1 MNSAARVSDLARA
14 ATSGVKWNFASQAGQ
29 QATQLL
35 TTVILARLLMPAE
48 FGLVAMATV
57 VIGFVGIFK
66 DLGTSAAIIQNR
78 EVTEDLLSSVFWAN
92 VAAGALGTV
101 ALVAVAPLVASYY
114 HEPRVTALLRVLALN
129 FVLSG
134 FSILQQTI
142 FERKLLFRI
151 LARVEVAGVFCGAVI
166 GISSAVAGL
175 GVWALVAQSLTTVS
189 VTSMLLWYFSDWR
202 PRLLFRWQEIRGIS
216 GYSLNIVGFNTF
228 NYFSRNADYLLIG
241 KFLGATPLGFYMLAY
256 RIMLY
261 PLQSVTTVMS
271 RVMFPAYS
279 RLCDDDA
286 RFRSAYI
293 RSAGMIALATF
304 PLMVGL
310 WVVAEPFVLS
320 IFGPKW
326 TQVIPLIK
334 ILALVGMVQSIEAT
348 KGSIY
353 QAKGRTDVMFR
364 WGVGSSVLTVVGFG
378 VGLRWGVS
386 GVAAAYAIV
395 NIGLVIPCLTIPFRF
410 IGLRL
415 APLFAALVRPLAASL
430 LMALIVLTM
439 RSILKG
445 LAPSTDLLVLVA
457 IGAAAYVAATWVVNR
472 PQFHEVLRLIG
483 RPS

>member
-1 MNSAARVSDLARA
+1 
-14 ATSGVKWNFASQAGQ
+14 VKWNFASQAGQ

-35 TTVILARLLMPAE
+35 TTVILARLLTPAE

-57 VIGFVGIFK
+57 VIGFVNLFK

-92 VAAGALGTV
+92 VAVGALGTTV
-101 ALVAVAPLVASYY
+101 LVAAAPLVAMYY

-129 FVLSG
+129 FVVSAL
-134 FSILQQTI
+134 SILQQAL

-151 LARVEVAGVFCGAVI
+151 LARVEVAGVVCSAVV
-166 GISSAVAGL
+166 GISCAVAGL

-189 VTSMLLWYFSDWR
+189 VVSMLLWYFSDWR
-202 PRLLFRWQEIRGIS
+202 PRLLFRWQEIRGIC

-241 KFLGATPLGFYMLAY
+241 RFLGATSLGIYMLAY

-261 PLQSVTTVMS
+261 PLQSITNVIS

-279 RLCDDDA
+279 QIQDDDA
-286 RFRSAYI
+286 RFRSAYL
-293 RSAGMIALATF
+293 RATRMIALATF
-304 PLMVGL
+304 PMMIGI

-326 TQVIPLIK
+326 APAIPLIK
-334 ILALVGMVQSIEAT
+334 ILALVGIAQSIGAT
-348 KGSIY
+348 VGSIY
-353 QAKGRTDVMFR
+353 QAKGRTEVMFR
-364 WGVGSSVLTVVGFG
+364 WGVGSSLLTVIGFG
-378 VGLRWGVS
+378 VGLRWGVL
-386 GVAAAYAIV
+386 GVAVAYALV
-395 NIGLVIPCLTIPFRF
+395 NVGLIIPCLAIPFRF

-415 APLFAALVRPLAASL
+415 ASFAATLVRSLAASL
-430 LMALIVLTM
+430 LMALIVLAM
-439 RSILKG
+439 RSVLKG
-445 LAPSTDLLVLVA
+445 WSPSTDLLVLVA
-457 IGAAAYVAATWVVNR
+457 TGAAAYVAASWVVNR
-472 PQFHEVLRLIG
+472 RQFREVLSLIG